1 MIFSFSVHFAI
12 FLPLSGQSLV
22 SSIPTQLEP
31 SKIPRKSNG
40 QKFKLI
46 QRGDVQILRLPPSKN
61 ISNKLLAAKLLRKW
75 ETVTIFLDEAVV
87 AT

>member
-1 MIFSFSVHFAI
+1 MGSA
-12 FLPLSGQSLV
+12 PAA
-22 SSIPTQLEP
+22 PETN
-31 SKIPRKSNG
+31 KAPRKTNG

-46 QRGDVQILRLPPSKN
+46 QCGDVQILRLPPSKS

-75 ETVTIFLDEAVV
+75 ETVTLFLDEAAI